1 MQTCYKAEIM
11 RFLRP
16 SSLRALWSCRA
27 MSYGVWPC
35 VLACSLVL
43 NGCAGGDDDEGQGHR
58 HLPKAD
64 MTEAYPKKPF
74 REVHHPPP
82 VYWGGMVPV
91 VQTIQP
97 TPDEISGR
105 AVRTEAG
112 GVPGVPMAPPE
123 TRTDVMYGAPDTR
136 QKSP

>member
-1 MQTCYKAEIM
+1 MT
-11 RFLRP
+11 RFFHP
-16 SSLRALWSCRA
+16 SAFIPLQGRWAKYCRL
-27 MSYGVWPC
+27 GLCLLGC
-35 VLACSLVL
+35 VMVM
-43 NGCAGGDDDEGQGHR
+43 GCAGEGNDDERSHR

-82 VYWGGMVPV
+82 VYWGGMVPI

-105 AVRTEAG
+105 ALRANTG

-123 TRTDVMYGAPDTR
+123 TRTDVMYGAPSTK
-136 QKSP
+136 QTP

>member
-1 MQTCYKAEIM
+1 M
-11 RFLRP
+11 RIFAPGWAVR
-16 SSLRALWSCRA
+16 
-27 MSYGVWPC
+27 YGVWPC
-35 VLACSLVL
+35 FLACALVL
-43 NGCAGGDDDEGQGHR
+43 SGCAREDDEGQSHR

-105 AVRTEAG
+105 APRSAAG
-112 GVPGVPMAPPE
+112 GAPGVPMAPPE
-123 TRTDVMYGAPDTR
+123 TRTDVMYGAPEAR
-136 QKSP
+136 QKP